1 LAQVRGS
8 SKQLQSLLAF
18 LFRAVTNAMADVCQ
32 RPMARIPVARGVSV
46 GALASRGRRIHGFG
60 EHFDRVMPGTPR
72 GWKGVQPVAPPKAPP
87 PSQHRPRRPEGR
99 RGCKFTRCEKADAD
113 VTVPPD
119 MVFDTTFSKY
129 KEAVTKSVK
138 AFEEGLED
146 IVTGIETPLL
156 ANRPGPGKQ
165 PPAFK
170 PTNVPDIRMRT
181 ASSPPAAPAG
191 SALSAV
197 RAREVAAVLRD
208 SLPGNRHVEE
218 WVRSVPQ
225 EKIDEDLQLR
235 SKFKEEIMELDIDS
249 FMPQVELLE
258 PVPEP
263 SPAAKAQ
270 PVSEPSPAAELQP
283 VSEPSPAAYLQPV
296 PEPTPLA
303 KPQVP
308 LNEAQEPPAAEQPT
322 PTTESDAE
330 AAIRQMAAQ
339 IFQRVV
345 RLEQE
350 EEARELAR
358 DFLSDLS
365 SNLCVPEAPPALLPP
380 PSPAVA
386 ETAHLLDGAVA
397 SGQLARQLLDAAIA
411 GGKAEEI
418 EEAASAVERAAA
430 MLEMAASVAEVT
442 AAVQEGKI
450 EVISDGPELV
460 FPTSPRAS
468 TAEYGGDSQVHAE
481 FLVRLSGVL
490 GEDGEAGVVADVECF
505 LPF

>member
-1 LAQVRGS
+1 LAQVCGC

-72 GWKGVQPVAPPKAPP
+72 GWKGMQPVAPPKAPP

-99 RGCKFTRCEKADAD
+99 RGCKYTRCEKVAAD
-113 VTVPPD
+113 VTVQPD
-119 MVFDTTFSKY
+119 MVFDNTFSKY
-129 KEAVTKSVK
+129 KEAVTESVK

-146 IVTGIETPLL
+146 IVSGNETPLL
-156 ANRPGPGKQ
+156 AHRPGPGKQ
-165 PPAFK
+165 PPAFQ
-170 PTNVPDIRMRT
+170 PTNMPDSRMRT

-197 RAREVAAVLRD
+197 RAREVAAALRD
-208 SLPGNRHVEE
+208 SLPGNRQAEE
-218 WVRSVPQ
+218 WVRSVPK

-235 SKFKEEIMELDIDS
+235 SKFKEEILELDTERFS
-249 FMPQVELLE
+249 PQAELSE

-263 SPAAKAQ
+263 SPVAQ
-270 PVSEPSPAAELQP
+270 
-283 VSEPSPAAYLQPV
+283 
-296 PEPTPLA
+296 
-303 KPQVP
+303 PQVP
-308 LNEAQEPPAAEQPT
+308 LSEAQEPPAAEPPAAT
-322 PTTESDAE
+322 PEPDAE

-365 SNLCVPEAPPALLPP
+365 SNLFVPEAPPTLLPP

-386 ETAHLLDGAVA
+386 DTANLVDGAVA

-411 GGKAEEI
+411 GGTQRR
-418 EEAASAVERAAA
+418 SRRR
-430 MLEMAASVAEVT
+430 LR
-442 AAVQEGKI
+442 
-450 EVISDGPELV
+450 L
-460 FPTSPRAS
+460 
-468 TAEYGGDSQVHAE
+468 
-481 FLVRLSGVL
+481 LSGQLRCWRWRRQWRRSRPLCRRVRWR
-490 GEDGEAGVVADVECF
+490 
-505 LPF
+505 